1 MSKSAAPPE
10 PEALS
15 ASLRR
20 YLEVLRKRLWVVIAC
35 VAVGVTGAVL
45 YTMRLPRIFQASA
58 TVVINPQAPRV
69 FGNQVDEVFELGAG
83 SYWSNQEYYNTQLDI
98 ITGFPLARVTVA
110 RPYCK
115 DGGRQACDDLP
126 VTGAPERERFYD
138 RLVPKL
144 QHPQLSDSDRVDLAA
159 EILKGKLSAS
169 QAKESRIVAISVRD
183 IDGALAQALAN
194 EHVKSYL
201 GYMRGKRVKG
211 TDKVS
216 KFLATESDVA
226 EADLR
231 GAEVALYEFR
241 KSHDILSVSLEDK
254 QSILAADITRYS
266 AALGDAR
273 VKRTEL
279 GSQVRKAQS
288 LKGEEVIE
296 SPVFALVGSS
306 DVYDQMKS
314 QYDLEKQK
322 LDEVKSL
329 WGPKSDN
336 FTAQQRKVDQ
346 IYAGLQG
353 EARRA
358 VRELEVRYSAAQA
371 TEGALVAELERLKQE
386 AISLGPLAIDYN
398 RLARQQKAAED
409 NVNMLRSRQR
419 TSEQEGR
426 NEQTNVEEHEYSRGA
441 YLVYPRMSVNV
452 ILAFMATLLLGVGL
466 AFLLDY
472 LDRTIK
478 TAEDVERLV
487 GAPLLGIIPIVTE
500 VNGEDPKSQADRDLY
515 VFRNP
520 TSQAAECC
528 RSIRTNILFSA
539 ADRPMKTI
547 TVSSP
552 RPREGKTT
560 TTLYMGTT
568 MAQSGQRVLV
578 VDTDLR
584 RPRLHKSLGVSK
596 NRGLTNLI
604 LGDASIDDVIK
615 STDIPNLFILPCGP
629 QPPNP
634 AELLLTNRF
643 KQVLAELEARF
654 DRILLDSPPVLAVTD
669 AVVLARLSSGVML
682 VAQAG
687 KTLLDDVAYA
697 SRQFRDIDA
706 PILGVILNDM
716 DITDRRYGGYYY
728 AYGGYGENAPATPA
742 KAEES

>member
-1 MSKSAAPPE
+1 MSKSEQPASGE

-20 YLEVLRKRLWVVIAC
+20 YLEVLRKRVWVVIAC

-45 YTMRLPRIFQASA
+45 YTMRLPKIYQATA
-58 TVVINPQAPRV
+58 TIVVNPQAPRV
-69 FGNQVDEVFELGAG
+69 FGNQVDEVFELGTG

-98 ITGFPLARVTVA
+98 ITSFPLARETVQKKVGDVTFVDKLAPKA
-110 RPYCK
+110 R
-115 DGGRQACDDLP
+115 
-126 VTGAPERERFYD
+126 
-138 RLVPKL
+138 
-144 QHPQLSDSDRVDLAA
+144 HPQLSDGERLELAA
-159 EILKGKLSAS
+159 DLLKGKLSAN
-169 QAKESRIVAISVRD
+169 QAKESRIVSISVKD
-183 IDGALAQALAN
+183 VDGTLAQALAN

-216 KFLATESDVA
+216 KFLATEGDAA

-231 GAEVALYEFR
+231 TAEEALYEFR
-241 KSHDILSVSLEDK
+241 RSHDILSVSLEDK
-254 QSILAADITRYS
+254 QSILASDITRYS
-266 AALGDAR
+266 SALGDAR

-279 GSQVRKAQS
+279 GSQLKKAQS

-306 DVYDQMKS
+306 EAYDTLKN
-314 QYDLEKQK
+314 QYQLEQQK
-322 LDEVKSL
+322 LDEIKSL

-336 FTAQQRKVDQ
+336 YTQQQRKVDQ
-346 IYAGLQG
+346 IYAGLQA

-358 VRELEVRYSAAQA
+358 VRELEVRHSAAIA
-371 TEGALVAELERLKQE
+371 TEGALNAELERLKKE
-386 AISLGPLAIDYN
+386 AIALGPLAIEYN

-409 NVNMLRSRQR
+409 NATMLRGRLR

-426 NEQTNVEEHEYSRGA
+426 NEQTNVDEHEYSRGA
-441 YLVYPRMSVNV
+441 YLVYPRMKVNV
-452 ILAFMATLLLGVGL
+452 FLAFMATLLLGVGV
-466 AFLLDY
+466 AFFLDY

-500 VNGEDPKSQADRDLY
+500 VPTGDDPKAQKDRDLY

-560 TTLYMGTT
+560 STIYTGTI
-568 MAQSGQRVLV
+568 MAQSGQRVLL

-604 LGDASIDDVIK
+604 LGDATVDDVIK
-615 STDIPNLFILPCGP
+615 STDIPNLYVLPCGP

-643 KQVLAELEARF
+643 KQVLAELESKF

-682 VAQAG
+682 IAQAG
-687 KTLLDDVAYA
+687 KTLLDDVAYSA
-697 SRQFRDIDA
+697 RQFRDVDA

-728 AYGGYGENAPATPA
+728 AYGGYGEHAPS
-742 KAEES
+742 KSAEAEAS

>member
-1 MSKSAAPPE
+1 MSKSDQPASGE

-20 YLEVLRKRLWVVIAC
+20 YLEVLRKRVWVVIAC
-35 VAVGVTGAVL
+35 VAVGVTGSVL
-45 YTMRLPRIFQASA
+45 YTMRLPKIYQATA
-58 TVVINPQAPRV
+58 TIVVNPQAPRV
-69 FGNQVDEVFELGAG
+69 FGNQVDEVFELGTG

-98 ITGFPLARVTVA
+98 ITSFPLARETVQKKVGEVTFVDKLAPKA
-110 RPYCK
+110 R
-115 DGGRQACDDLP
+115 
-126 VTGAPERERFYD
+126 
-138 RLVPKL
+138 
-144 QHPQLSDSDRVDLAA
+144 HPQLSDGERLELAA
-159 EILKGKLSAS
+159 DLLKSKLSAS
-169 QAKESRIVAISVRD
+169 QAKESRIVSISVND
-183 IDGALAQALAN
+183 VDGALAQALAN

-216 KFLATESDVA
+216 KFLATEGDAA

-231 GAEVALYEFR
+231 AAEEALYEFR
-241 KSHDILSVSLEDK
+241 RSHDILSVSLEDK
-254 QSILAADITRYS
+254 QSILASDITRYS
-266 AALGDAR
+266 SALGDAR

-279 GSQVRKAQS
+279 GSQLKKAQS

-306 DVYDQMKS
+306 EAYDTLKN
-314 QYDLEKQK
+314 QYQLEKQK
-322 LDEVKSL
+322 LDEIKSL

-336 FTAQQRKVDQ
+336 YTQQQRKVDQ

-358 VRELEVRYSAAQA
+358 VRELEVRHSAAIA
-371 TEGALVAELERLKQE
+371 TESALNGELERLKKE
-386 AISLGPLAIDYN
+386 AIALGPLAIEYN

-409 NVNMLRSRQR
+409 NATMLRGRLR

-426 NEQTNVEEHEYSRGA
+426 NEQTNVDEHEYSRGA
-441 YLVYPRMSVNV
+441 YLVYPRMKVNV
-452 ILAFMATLLLGVGL
+452 FLAFMATLLLGVGL
-466 AFLLDY
+466 AFFLDY

-500 VNGEDPKSQADRDLY
+500 VPTGDDPKAQKDRDLY

-560 TTLYMGTT
+560 STIYTGTI
-568 MAQSGQRVLV
+568 MAQSGQRVLL

-604 LGDASIDDVIK
+604 LGDATIDDVIK
-615 STDIPNLFILPCGP
+615 STDIPNLYVLPCGP

-643 KQVLAELEARF
+643 KQVLAELESKF

-682 VAQAG
+682 IAQAG
-687 KTLLDDVAYA
+687 KTLLDDVAYSA
-697 SRQFRDIDA
+697 RQFRDVDA

-728 AYGGYGENAPATPA
+728 AYGGYGEHAPS
-742 KAEES
+742 KSAEAEAS

>member
-1 MSKSAAPPE
+1 MPKSDESTAAE

-15 ASLRR
+15 ASVRR
-20 YLEVLRKRLWVVIAC
+20 YLQILRKRMWVVIAC

-45 YTMRLPRIFQASA
+45 YTMRLPKIYQATA
-58 TVVINPQAPRV
+58 TVVVNPQAPRV
-69 FGNQVDEVFELGAG
+69 FGNQVDEVFELGTG

-98 ITGFPLARVTVA
+98 ITSFPLARETVA
-110 RPYCK
+110 K
-115 DGGRQACDDLP
+115 LDGTTPFYEKL
-126 VTGAPERERFYD
+126 AP
-138 RLVPKL
+138 KA
-144 QHPQLSDSDRVDLAA
+144 QHPTLTDAERLDLAA
-159 EILKGKLSAS
+159 EVLKGMLSAA
-169 QAKESRIVAISVRD
+169 QAKESRIVGVSVNNVD
-183 IDGALAQALAN
+183 PELAKALAN
-194 EHVKSYL
+194 EHVHSYL
-201 GYMRGKRVKG
+201 ANMRGKRVKG

-216 KFLATESDVA
+216 KFLATEGDAA
-226 EADLR
+226 ELDLR
-231 GAEVALYEFR
+231 NAEEKLYEFR

-279 GSQVRKAQS
+279 GSQVKKAQA
-288 LKGEEVIE
+288 LKGEEVME
-296 SPVFALVGSS
+296 SPVFALVGASES
-306 DVYDQMKS
+306 YDTLKN
-314 QYDLEKQK
+314 QYQLEKQK

-336 FTAQQRKVDQ
+336 YTQQQRKVDQ
-346 IYAGLQG
+346 IYAGLEA

-358 VRELEVRYSAAQA
+358 VRELEVRYSAAQS
-371 TEGALVAELERLKQE
+371 TESALVAELERLKQE
-386 AISLGPLAIDYN
+386 AIALGPMAIEYN
-398 RLARQQKAAED
+398 RLARAQKSAEE
-409 NVNMLRSRQR
+409 NVNMLSNRLR

-426 NEQTNVEEHEYSRGA
+426 NEQTNVEEHEYARA
-441 YLVYPRMSVNV
+441 AALVYPRMRVNV
-452 ILAFMATLLLGVGL
+452 VLAFMATLLLGVGL

-487 GAPLLGIIPIVTE
+487 GAPLLGIIPIVTDL
-500 VNGEDPKSQADRDLY
+500 NGDDPKAQVDRDLY

-539 ADRPMKTI
+539 ADRQMKTI

-568 MAQSGQRVLV
+568 MAQSGQRVLL

-604 LGDASIDDVIK
+604 LGDATIDDVIK

-643 KQVLAELEARF
+643 KQVLAELESRF

-669 AVVLARLSSGVML
+669 AVVLSRLSSGVML
-682 VAQAG
+682 IAQAG
-687 KTLLDDVAYA
+687 KTLLDDVAFSA
-697 SRQFRDIDA
+697 RQFRDVDA

-728 AYGGYGENAPATPA
+728 AYGGYGENAPAAPTE
-742 KAEES
+742 AEAS